1 MITKTDLHSILAA
14 GVLVLALT
22 SSCKH
27 TPESVPDPNPDDT
40 LVNTRPC
47 HPDTVYFVNTILPLL
62 QSGCALSGCHNE
74 ASARD
79 GVILTDYARIL
90 TTGEVKPGN
99 PGESKLYKVM
109 IDDDPDD
116 RMPPPPMQAF
126 TAEQIDRVRT
136 WILQGAKNNR
146 CIETQCDSI
155 NVSFASHVFP
165 VIQNQCMGCH
175 SGSAP
180 QGGILLSGYD
190 AIASVAN
197 TGRLLGAIQHQS
209 GFSAMPPS
217 SKLDDCKIA
226 IIKKWISD
234 GTPNN

>member
-1 MITKTDLHSILAA
+1 MTKPLYRILAI
-14 GVLVLALT
+14 GILVLTLNN
-22 SSCKH
+22 SCKH
-27 TPESVPDPNPDDT
+27 TPDTVPDPNPDDT

-62 QSGCALSGCHNE
+62 QSGCALSGCHDE

-79 GVILTDYARIL
+79 GVILTDYARIIS
-90 TTGEVKPGN
+90 TAETEPGN
-99 PGESKLYKVM
+99 PGESKLYKV
-109 IDDDPDD
+109 ITDDDPED

-126 TAEQIDRVRT
+126 TSEQIGRIRT

-146 CIETQCDSI
+146 CSETQCDSL
-155 NVSFASHVFP
+155 NVSFAAHVFP

-175 SGSAP
+175 SGATP
-180 QGGILLSGYD
+180 QGGIVLTGFTQ
-190 AIASVAN
+190 IADVAN
-197 TGRLLGAIQHQS
+197 NGRLLGAIRHQI
-209 GFSAMPPS
+209 GYIAMPPG